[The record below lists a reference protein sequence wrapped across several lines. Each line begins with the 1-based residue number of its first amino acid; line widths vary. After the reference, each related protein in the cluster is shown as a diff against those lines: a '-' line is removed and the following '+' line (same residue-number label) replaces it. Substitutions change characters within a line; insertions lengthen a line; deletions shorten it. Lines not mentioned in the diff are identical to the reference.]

1 MPRNTQSWSI
11 ALCLALAVA
20 LPALAQPAAKP
31 ATTQPSATAA
41 DTPLPRDPNN
51 IYGKFDNGLSYVIRK
66 HANPPDRVALYL
78 HIKTGSLN
86 ETDAQ
91 NGIAHF
97 IEHMS
102 FNGSKHYAPGEL
114 IPLLNK
120 MGMEFGHHTNA
131 HTSYDETVYKLFMPD
146 AKDETIETAMTILS
160 DFASGLLLTTEEIEK
175 ERGVILEEARAHKSA
190 GERIQKAMMRSV
202 FEGSRLA
209 VHDVIGDEKQIAEW
223 PKAQFDDYWN
233 TWYRP
238 ENMTL
243 IVVGDTDSEKIIAAA
258 KKTLGEV
265 KDRAEARK
273 PMPAGIKPF
282 DKPRAFVLT
291 DPEQVMG
298 MVQLMLIRPGRPAMK
313 TYGDYRLSEV
323 ENLGTWIVSRRLQQ
337 MVDKGTA
344 AFRGAGLSVNDLYHE
359 AILPSARAVGQPEDW
374 NKMLD
379 QVVMEIN
386 RAIEHGFTE
395 QEFKLACKE
404 TLADAE
410 RAVERESTQDA
421 RVFVNRFSGAIGDG
435 QPIMSAAQRL
445 DLMKKITSEATLAD
459 VQRVFVEHFKNK
471 DYTYTL
477 IMPETKEGL
486 KLPTAEDVL
495 AAASAAWALKTEAVA
510 ETKAADSI
518 LASLP
523 EPGKIEK
530 QTTDED
536 LKITTVKYAN
546 GVTVHHRFMDYK
558 KDEILIRITIPG
570 GELEETA
577 ENHGVGEVAGVV
589 FDQPATSRLDST
601 QIRDLMTGKKV
612 QVDGGVGLDTVT
624 VAVSGSPSDI
634 ETGLQ
639 LVYAVMTD
647 GKVEQPAFDKWKKQT
662 LQQLEMLK
670 KMPQGHL
677 MRAMEQTVYA
687 GDIRLARLNEEQ
699 VEKLDVKK
707 GQAWLEHLVAGRP
720 IEAAIVGDISL
731 ENALKLAGRYL
742 GSLPAKEPC
751 LERLSGLRKLKRGP
765 GPFAKTV
772 QFESVTP
779 KAMVMAGCTSCDDRD
794 TLDRRLFVMASRILS
809 DRMIKKIRE
818 EERLVYGIGCD
829 NQPGEAIPG
838 LGLFTAVG
846 VTDPEKSEKLA
857 GMILDMMKDFA
868 DNGPTDDEVTTA
880 KKQLANM
887 LDTSLKEPGFW
898 AGSLQELEYRGKPL
912 AELKELPDVY
922 QTFTAKQLQDV
933 VKKYLKDD
941 QTIRLVVNPDVK
953 EDAAEKKPAAD
964 DESAEPKQKADP
976 SDKKSADKPAKDAD
990 DKKPDKGKGKDN
1002 NKDKDGAGNK
1012 NKDKDKD
1019 KEKGKDAS
1027 RDKRSGKKAAAA
1039 KQ

>member
-1 MPRNTQSWSI
+1 MI
-11 ALCLALAVA
+11 LCLVLAVPLTVVA
-20 LPALAQPAAKP
+20 EPPAKP
-31 ATTQPSATAA
+31 TATQPSAAA
-41 DTPLPRDPNN
+41 PDTPLPRDPNN
-51 IYGKFDNGLSYVIRK
+51 VYGQFDNDLSYVIRK

-120 MGMEFGHHTNA
+120 MGMEFGQHTNA

-146 AKDETIETAMTILS
+146 TKDETIETAMTILS
-160 DFASGLLLTTEEIEK
+160 DFAAGLLLTAEELDK
-175 ERGVILEEARAHKSA
+175 ERGVLLEEARSRKSA

-202 FEGSRLA
+202 FEGSRIA

-243 IVVGDTDSEKIIAAA
+243 IVVGDTDPEKIIAAA
-258 KKTLGEV
+258 KKHLGEI
-265 KDRAEARK
+265 KARAEGRK
-273 PMPAGIKPF
+273 PLPAGIKPF

-298 MVQLMLIRPGRPAMK
+298 MVRLMLIRPGRPAMK
-313 TYGDYRLSEV
+313 TYADYRLSEV

-344 AFRGAGLSVNDLYHE
+344 AFRGAGLVISELYHE
-359 AILPSARAVGQPEDW
+359 AILPSANAVGQPEDW

-404 TLADAE
+404 ALADAE

-421 RVFVNRFSGAIGDG
+421 RVFVNRFSGAVGDG
-435 QPIMSAAQRL
+435 QPITSAAQRL

-459 VQRVFVEHFKNK
+459 VHRIFVEHFKNK
-471 DYTYTL
+471 DYTYAL
-477 IMPETKEGL
+477 IMPEKKEGL
-486 KLPTAEDVL
+486 KLPNADDVL
-495 AAASAAWALKTEAVA
+495 AAAAAAWALKTEAVA

-518 LASLP
+518 LATLP

-536 LKITTVKYAN
+536 LKITTAKYAN
-546 GVTVHHRFMDYK
+546 GVTIHHRFMDYK

-570 GELEETA
+570 GDLEETA
-577 ENHGVGEVAGVV
+577 ENHGVGEVASVV

-601 QIRDLMTGKKV
+601 QVRDLMTGKKV
-612 QVDGGVGLDTVT
+612 QVNGGVGLDAVT

-634 ETGLQ
+634 ESGMQ
-639 LVYAVMTD
+639 LVYAVLTD
-647 GKVEQPAFDKWKKQT
+647 GKVEQAAFDNWKKQK
-662 LQQLEMLK
+662 LQQLEMLR

-677 MRAMEQTVYA
+677 MRAMEEVIYA
-687 GDIRLARLNEEQ
+687 GDIRMARLTEEQ

-720 IEAAIVGDISL
+720 IEAAVVGDISL
-731 ENALKLAGRYL
+731 EDALKLTSRYL

-779 KAMVMAGCTSCDDRD
+779 KAMVMAGCTSCDDRE

-838 LGLFTAVG
+838 LGMFTAVG

-857 GMILDMMKDFA
+857 GMILDMLKDFA
-868 DNGPTDDEVTTA
+868 DNGPTDEEVTTA
-880 KKQLANM
+880 KKQLANT

-912 AELKELPDVY
+912 AELKELPGVY

-933 VKKYLKDD
+933 LKKYLKDD
-941 QTIRLVVNPDVK
+941 QIIRLVVNPDVK

-964 DESAEPKQKADP
+964 DESAEHKRKADP
-976 SDKKSADKPAKDAD
+976 SEKKPADKATDKAGKDAD
-990 DKKPDKGKGKDN
+990 DKKSDNGKGKSKDKGKNSSKNG
-1002 NKDKDGAGNK
+1002 GGNGDS
-1012 NKDKDKD
+1012 NKDKDKN
-1019 KEKGKDAS
+1019 KDTS
-1027 RDKRSGKKAAAA
+1027 KDKRSGKKPAGA